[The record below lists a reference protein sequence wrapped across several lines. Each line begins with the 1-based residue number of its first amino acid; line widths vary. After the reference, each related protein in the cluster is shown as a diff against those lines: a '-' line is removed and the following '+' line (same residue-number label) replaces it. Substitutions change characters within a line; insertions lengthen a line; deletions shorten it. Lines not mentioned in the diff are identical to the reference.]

1 MRLHDVNLY
10 ILCKLKRIV
19 TIDRF
24 SLNEDTKN
32 DKSINL
38 DAPVDKNQMYEVTLF
53 VMESP
58 VVKVLRTE
66 QYVTPSV
73 SA

>member
-24 SLNEDTKN
+24 SLNEDTKI